1 MVNPYLWLAGL
12 ILVICT
18 HGAAYFKGHSNGV
31 DSERKAQQEEVE
43 KWRTNAEA
51 AAELYEEEKQ
61 RKKTEYRTIT
71 KTVEKVKNAQPSRA
85 ECSTSSDW
93 MRLFQQN
100 ADVANS
106 IRAAGEAGAGTEPA
120 GK

>member
-12 ILVICT
+12 IFIICT

-31 DSERKAQQEEVE
+31 DSERKVQQEEVE
-43 KWRTNAEA
+43 KWRQNANA

-61 RKKTEYRTIT
+61 RKKIEYRTIT

-85 ECSTSSDW
+85 ECATSAEW
-93 MRLFQQN
+93 MRVFSDN
-100 ADVANS
+100 AAVANS
-106 IRAAGEAGAGTEPA
+106 IKPAGEAGAGAESA
-120 GK
+120 SK